1 MQYCWQCYTPY
12 AGPAVPAGA
21 AAASGSGRSAG
32 VVSAGPLARPG
43 ASPAP
48 SINATAPTSPSMAAS
63 SAPSWVG
70 TAVKIGVVLVV
81 AVAGFFAWRFFFG
94 GFSFPEEING
104 QPRMEG
110 EPAERLSD
118 FMSGIGSLAG
128 ASIETAVYGQ
138 GPMPAYIMG
147 RTEFEDAATLD
158 LVVRSAP
165 QLGGLRGGGLMCAPD
180 AQGSSCVWLDGDT
193 VILTLGGFVETPE
206 ALRPIAEDVR
216 AEL

>member
-21 AAASGSGRSAG
+21 AAASGSGRPAG

-48 SINATAPTSPSMAAS
+48 SMNPTAPTSPSMTAS

-70 TAVKIGVVLVV
+70 TAVKAGVILVL

-104 QPRMEG
+104 HPRMEG
-110 EPAERLSD
+110 EPAERLSE

-138 GPMPAYIMG
+138 GPMPAYIMA
-147 RTEFEDAATLD
+147 RTEFEDAAMLD
-158 LVVRSAP
+158 LVVQSAP